1 MRRVALWS
9 LSEENWMNAKKLDV
23 RGLKCPLPIVKA
35 KQEIE
40 HMASGDQLEVMATD
54 PGSVPDFQGW
64 VKVNKK
70 VSLRSQRTETDDSG
84 RQVYIH
90 LLERL
95 P

>member
-1 MRRVALWS
+1 
-9 LSEENWMNAKKLDV
+9 MNAKKLDV
-23 RGLKCPLPIVKA
+23 RGLKCPKPIVKA

-40 HMASGDQLEVMATD
+40 RMASGDQLEVMATD

-70 VSLRSQRTETDDSG
+70 VSLRSQRVETDDSG

>member
-1 MRRVALWS
+1 
-9 LSEENWMNAKKLDV
+9 MNVKKLDV
-23 RGLKCPLPIVKA
+23 RGLKCPIPIVKA

-40 HMASGDQLEVMATD
+40 RMASGDQLEVMATD